1 MIKCISSV
9 FASRAQSEMFLFSV
23 LECRVTEQGWEKHT
37 ALPELLPPQ
46 NRNGC
51 LSGKNSACGAEG
63 AGHPALGRMQ

>member
-1 MIKCISSV
+1 ML
-9 FASRAQSEMFLFSV
+9 LFSV
-23 LECRVTEQGWEKHT
+23 LKCRVTEQGWEKHT

-51 LSGKNSACGAEG
+51 LSGKNSPCGAEG